1 VVAIQSKSKLNI
13 RFHNPNTPEATAE
26 YIVKIFMEVNQ
37 KRIDEIL
44 KEEASNQSCMD
55 TKDKSCCAG

>member
-1 VVAIQSKSKLNI
+1 MVIIPNKSKLNI
-13 RFHNPNTPEATAE
+13 RFHNPNTHEATAD

-37 KRIDEIL
+37 KKIDEIL

-55 TKDKSCCAG
+55 TKDKNCCAG